1 MFPQSM
7 AQLDGVAPG
16 QPSVFKLVLLG
27 GGSVGK
33 SSLALR
39 FVKDDFKSILP
50 TVGCK
55 WRTPGVCP
63 GGGGQGSHASH
74 ARGGCTPNPLPWS
87 LALWAGS
94 RWGPVGGP
102 HGIRLGGGC
111 GSGAL
116 APGWLCEGLG
126 GGGGPKDKPASHS
139 ACPLGK
145 ATPFCLDSV
154 YQPGPGGGGGQR
166 RTPSL
171 PPRDLK
177 RPALRGAQPWKS
189 AKPPLSVSSAVC
201 PPEQGDRGFPKQ
213 QVLRASPP
221 GGRPAWREDTWFGT
235 RALVSNL
242 NSAMV
247 GRLFQSPFTH
257 SFKHSFIHTY
267 I

>member
-1 MFPQSM
+1 MS
-7 AQLDGVAPG
+7 
-16 QPSVFKLVLLG
+16 
-27 GGSVGK
+27 
-33 SSLALR
+33 
-39 FVKDDFKSILP
+39 
-50 TVGCK
+50 
-55 WRTPGVCP
+55 

-74 ARGGCTPNPLPWS
+74 ARGGCTRNPLPWS

-154 YQPGPGGGGGQR
+154 YQPGPGGGGGSRKGR
-166 RTPSL
+166 RAAQNPLPSATRLEEARAARCSALEVREAPAAVSLLGRL
-171 PPRDLK
+171 PL
-177 RPALRGAQPWKS
+177 
-189 AKPPLSVSSAVC
+189 
-201 PPEQGDRGFPKQ
+201 EQGDRGFPKR

>member
-1 MFPQSM
+1 M
-7 AQLDGVAPG
+7 AA
-16 QPSVFKLVLLG
+16 
-27 GGSVGK
+27 
-33 SSLALR
+33 R
-39 FVKDDFKSILP
+39 
-50 TVGCK
+50 
-55 WRTPGVCP
+55 GVCP

-74 ARGGCTPNPLPWS
+74 ARGGCTRNPLPWS

-102 HGIRLGGGC
+102 HGIGLGGGC

-126 GGGGPKDKPASHS
+126 GGGGPKDKPASHP

-177 RPALRGAQPWKS
+177 RPALRSAQPWKS

-201 PPEQGDRGFPKQ
+201 PRSRGTGVFPNGRFFAPALLGGGQ
-213 QVLRASPP
+213 H
-221 GGRPAWREDTWFGT
+221 GGRTPASEPELWC
-235 RALVSNL
+235 
-242 NSAMV
+242 
-247 GRLFQSPFTH
+247 Q
-257 SFKHSFIHTY
+257 I
-267 I
+267 